1 MFPHGGGHVAHG
13 LLETRCSL
21 AVSWSVGRPWAFVA
35 GRLHLIMKH
44 NNRYLQ
50 VVQPGMVSGVAF
62 VTAYEIENFH
72 ATANDD
78 LPEPEDVAAPAEGK
92 SSPWARATER
102 LSGVFRRFVPHPLRR
117 KAVA

>member
-1 MFPHGGGHVAHG
+1 MTV
-13 LLETRCSL
+13 RC
-21 AVSWSVGRPWAFVA
+21 
-35 GRLHLIMKH
+35 LHLIMKP
-44 NNRYLQ
+44 NARYLQ

-78 LPEPEDVAAPAEGK
+78 LPAPVFAVAPPRSQ
-92 SSPWARATER
+92 SSPWARTTGR
-102 LSGVFRRFVPHPLRR
+102 LFGAFRRLLPLTLRP

>member
-1 MFPHGGGHVAHG
+1 MFPAARGHMARG
-13 LLETRCSL
+13 LLETRGSL
-21 AVSWSVGRPWAFVA
+21 AVSWSVGRPSAIVA

-44 NNRYLQ
+44 YNRYLQ

-78 LPEPEDVAAPAEGK
+78 LPEPAYAAASAEEK

-117 KAVA
+117 KAAA

>member
-1 MFPHGGGHVAHG
+1 MF
-13 LLETRCSL
+13 
-21 AVSWSVGRPWAFVA
+21 A

-44 NNRYLQ
+44 NNQYLQ
-50 VVQPGMVSGVAF
+50 VVHPGMVSGVAF

-78 LPEPEDVAAPAEGK
+78 LPEPIYAVASPGLQ

-102 LSGVFRRFVPHPLRR
+102 LSGVFRRFVPHSLRR
-117 KAVA
+117 KAAA

>member
-1 MFPHGGGHVAHG
+1 MIV
-13 LLETRCSL
+13 RC
-21 AVSWSVGRPWAFVA
+21 
-35 GRLHLIMKH
+35 LHLIMKP
-44 NNRYLQ
+44 NARYLQ

-78 LPEPEDVAAPAEGK
+78 LPAPVFAVARPRSQ
-92 SSPWARATER
+92 SSPWVRTTGR
-102 LSGVFRRFVPHPLRR
+102 LFGAFRRLLPPMLRP

>member
-1 MFPHGGGHVAHG
+1 MFPAGRGHMACG
-13 LLETRCSL
+13 LLGGRGSL
-21 AVSWSVGRPWAFVA
+21 AVSWSVGRPWAIVA
-35 GRLHLIMKH
+35 GRLHLSMKH

-78 LPEPEDVAAPAEGK
+78 LPEAEDVAAPAEGK
-92 SSPWARATER
+92 SNPWARATER
-102 LSGVFRRFVPHPLRR
+102 LCRVFRRCLPHALWR
-117 KAVA
+117 KAAA